1 MSKNSV
7 ATAVAPTSKVVKS
20 EIDYTHTVSKKTVT
34 MNVHPNILGKYVR
47 SIRQLDSVE
56 KKTMFLKENWENGR
70 FAKYHGVCCISTI
83 ASILGCTY
91 NAVAQIYEGNGRKH
105 FGVHAKK
112 AQAREIRQELKEQ
125 GLSDEQIKEKLTEQG
140 LSDEQINKKIAI
152 HEAKMVD
159 KPIKNNK
166 VVTYS
171 VDKKETPATVQ
182 PATAKKETAETT
194 PAQGETTAVLHF
206 QQVNQNLIEAKQ
218 EKDALSLDLQQKRNE
233 LVDLKIKLEQLQNS
247 IDDTELLIEDKDDE
261 IKLLFDTMMK
271 LA

>member
-83 ASILGCTY
+83 ANILGCTY
-91 NAVAQIYEGNGRKH
+91 NAVAQIYEGKGRVH
-105 FGVHAKK
+105 YGEHAKK
-112 AQAREIRQELKEQ
+112 AEKRKLREVLKDQ
-125 GLSDEQIKEKLTEQG
+125 GLT
-140 LSDEQINKKIAI
+140 DEQINEKIAV
-152 HEAKMVD
+152 HEAQIMD
-159 KPIKNNK
+159 KPINEKTKK

-171 VDKKETPATVQ
+171 VNKKEIPATVQ

-218 EKDALSLDLQQKRNE
+218 EKDALSVELQQKRNE